1 MIRVVAKFL
10 LKPEEK
16 LTARALFEELIAAT
30 RKEYGCASYDLA
42 QSTEDENLL
51 VVLEAWESQE
61 ALDVHGKSEHFTRIV
76 PQLVEMCQNPPMID
90 SFIQII

>member
-1 MIRVVAKFL
+1 MIKVVAKFL

-16 LTARALFEELIAAT
+16 LNAKPLFEELIAAT
-30 RKEYGCASYDLA
+30 RKEYGCAGYDLA
-42 QSTEDENLL
+42 QSTADENLV
-51 VVLEAWESQE
+51 VVLESWESQE

-76 PQLVEMCQNPPMID
+76 PQLVEMCSEVPVID